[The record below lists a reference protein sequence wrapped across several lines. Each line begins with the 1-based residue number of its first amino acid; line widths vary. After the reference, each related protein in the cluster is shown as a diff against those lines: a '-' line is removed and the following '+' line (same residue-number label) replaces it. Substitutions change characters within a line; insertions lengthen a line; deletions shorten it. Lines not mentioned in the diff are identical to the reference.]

1 MAGHSHWA
9 GIKHKKGR
17 ADKERSKI
25 FSKLSRE
32 ITVAAKLGDKD
43 PDMNPRLRTAIQAA
57 KQANMPKDN
66 IVRSISKSEMTGD
79 ENYEN
84 LRYEGFG
91 PFNVAIIIE
100 TLTDNKNRSASSIRT
115 VLQKNGG
122 RLGETGSTSHL
133 FYNCGVIHVDK
144 KKIEEEEIFE
154 LATNSG
160 AKDCFNLNNYHEVVC
175 KKEDFY
181 KVKSEFEK
189 KLNDFEYFGVE
200 WRPHNYIDLKRE
212 QAEKISD
219 LMNSLEELDDIQNV
233 YTNANLSNIKL

>member
-66 IVRSISKSEMTGD
+66 ISRAISKSEMSD
-79 ENYEN
+79 DKNYES

-91 PFNVAIIIE
+91 PSNVAFIIE

-122 RLGETGSTSHL
+122 RLGETGSTTHMFS
-133 FYNCGVIHVDK
+133 NCGIIHFDK
-144 KKIEEEEIFE
+144 TEVKEEELFDIAINAGALDCIELDDIFE
-154 LATNSG
+154 VIT
-160 AKDCFNLNNYHEVVC
+160 

-181 KVKSEFEK
+181 KIKTELEK
-189 KLNDFEYFGVE
+189 KIENLNYSSIE
-200 WRPHNYIDLKRE
+200 WRPLNYINLNKDQNGQILE
-212 QAEKISD
+212 VLTA
-219 LMNSLEELDDIQNV
+219 LEELDDVQNIF
-233 YTNANLSNIKL
+233 TNVNLKNL

>member
-57 KQANMPKDN
+57 KVANMPKDN
-66 IVRSISKSEMTGD
+66 ISRAINKSEGSS
-79 ENYEN
+79 EKNYEN

-91 PFNVAIIIE
+91 PFNTALIIE

-115 VLQKNGG
+115 ALQKNGG
-122 RLGETGSTSHL
+122 RLGESGSTKHM
-133 FYNCGVIHVDK
+133 FFNCGVIHIEKDK
-144 KKIEEEEIFE
+144 IKEEELFEI
-154 LATNSG
+154 ATNAG
-160 AKDCFNLNNYHEVVC
+160 AKDLKQVNNIHEIITE
-175 KKEDFY
+175 KEDFY
-181 KVKSEFEK
+181 KIKSKLEQKIEK
-189 KLNDFEYFGVE
+189 FLYSQIE
-200 WRPHNYIDLKRE
+200 WRALNYVKLDNE
-212 QAEKISD
+212 QSKKMIEIFSI
-219 LMNSLEELDDIQNV
+219 LEELDDVQNV
-233 YTNANLSNIKL
+233 YSNASIIN

>member
-43 PDMNPRLRTAIQAA
+43 PDINPRLRNAIQAA
-57 KQANMPKDN
+57 KQANMPKEN
-66 IVRSISKSEMTGD
+66 IFRAISKSEITND
-79 ENYEN
+79 KNYEN

-91 PFNVAIIIE
+91 PFSTALIIE

-115 VLQKNGG
+115 VLQKSGG
-122 RLGETGSTSHL
+122 RLGESGSTSHM
-133 FYNCGVIHVDK
+133 FSSCGIIQIEKDK
-144 KKIEEEEIFE
+144 INEEKIFE
-154 LATNSG
+154 IAINAG
-160 AKDCFNLNNYHEVVC
+160 AKDCSQIDDIYEIIT

-181 KVKSEFEK
+181 KIKTELEK
-189 KLNDFEYFGVE
+189 RIDNIFHSAIEWRAHNYMKLNE
-200 WRPHNYIDLKRE
+200 E
-212 QAEKISD
+212 QSRKMIEV
-219 LMNSLEELDDIQNV
+219 LNNLEELDDVQNIF
-233 YTNANLSNIKL
+233 TNANLEN

>member
-32 ITVAAKLGDKD
+32 ITVAAKLGDKN
-43 PDMNPRLRTAIQAA
+43 PEMNPRLRTAIQAA

-66 IVRSISKSEMTGD
+66 INRAISKSEVSGD
-79 ENYEN
+79 KNYES

-91 PFNVAIIIE
+91 PSNVAFIIE

-115 VLQKNGG
+115 VLQKKGG
-122 RLGETGSTSHL
+122 RLGETGSTTHMFS
-133 FYNCGVIHVDK
+133 NCGIIHIEK
-144 KKIEEEEIFE
+144 KKIKEEEIFDI
-154 LATNSG
+154 AINSG
-160 AKDCFNLNNYHEVVC
+160 AKDCVSFDKIFEIIT

-181 KVKSEFEK
+181 KIKTELEK
-189 KLNDFEYFGVE
+189 KADTLNYSSIE
-200 WRPHNYIDLKRE
+200 WRPLNYIDLNKDQSE
-212 QAEKISD
+212 QILEVLTA
-219 LMNSLEELDDIQNV
+219 LEELDDVQNIF
-233 YTNANLSNIKL
+233 TNANLKNLQL

>member
-43 PDMNPRLRTAIQAA
+43 PDMNPRLRTAIHAA
-57 KQANMPKDN
+57 KEANMPKDN
-66 IVRSISKSEMTGD
+66 ISRAISKSEMSGD
-79 ENYEN
+79 KNYES

-91 PFNVAIIIE
+91 PSNVALIIE

-122 RLGETGSTSHL
+122 RLGETGSTAHMFL
-133 FYNCGVIHVDK
+133 NCGIIHINK
-144 KKIEEEEIFE
+144 KKIKEDEIFE
-154 LATNSG
+154 IAINAG
-160 AKDCFNLNNYHEVVC
+160 AKDCISLNDIFEIITE
-175 KKEDFY
+175 KEDFY
-181 KVKSEFEK
+181 KIKTELEK
-189 KLNDFEYFGVE
+189 KIEIFDYSSIE
-200 WRPHNYIDLKRE
+200 WRPLNFIDLNKDQSTQIIE
-212 QAEKISD
+212 VLTA
-219 LMNSLEELDDIQNV
+219 LEELDDVQKIFTNV
-233 YTNANLSNIKL
+233 NLKNLQL

>member
-57 KQANMPKDN
+57 KNANMPKDN
-66 IVRSISKSEMTGD
+66 ISRAISRSEVSDDK
-79 ENYEN
+79 NYEN

-91 PFNVAIIIE
+91 PFNTALIIE

-122 RLGETGSTSHL
+122 RLGESGSTSHM
-133 FYNCGVIHVDK
+133 FNNCGIIHIDK
-144 KKIEEEEIFE
+144 NKINEEDIFE
-154 LATNSG
+154 LSINEG
-160 AKDCFNLNNYHEVVC
+160 AKDCHVSENIFEIIT

-181 KVKSEFEK
+181 RIKTVLEK
-189 KLNDFEYFGVE
+189 KINSFSYSAIE
-200 WRPHNYIDLKRE
+200 WRALNYLDLNNE
-212 QAEKISD
+212 QSKKLIEVLDA
-219 LMNSLEELDDIQNV
+219 LESLDDVQNIF
-233 YTNANLSNIKL
+233 TNANL

>member
-43 PDMNPRLRTAIQAA
+43 PNMNPRLRTAIQAA

-66 IVRSISKSEMTGD
+66 ISRAINKSEMSGD
-79 ENYEN
+79 KNYEN

-91 PFNVAIIIE
+91 PSNVALIIE

-115 VLQKNGG
+115 ILQKNGG
-122 RLGETGSTSHL
+122 RLGETGSTAHMFL
-133 FYNCGVIHVDK
+133 NCGIIHVEK
-144 KKIEEEEIFE
+144 GSMKEEEIFE
-154 LATNSG
+154 IAINAG
-160 AKDCFNLNNYHEVVC
+160 AKDCINLDYIFEIITE
-175 KKEDFY
+175 KEDYY
-181 KVKSEFEK
+181 KIKIELEK
-189 KLNDFEYFGVE
+189 KIDKFNYSSIE
-200 WRPHNYIDLKRE
+200 WRPYNYIDL
-212 QAEKISD
+212 
-219 LMNSLEELDDIQNV
+219 
-233 YTNANLSNIKL
+233 NIVI

>member
-57 KQANMPKDN
+57 KQSNMPKDN
-66 IVRSISKSEMTGD
+66 IARAISKSEISGD
-79 ENYEN
+79 KNYEN

-91 PFNVAIIIE
+91 SSNVAFIIE

-122 RLGETGSTSHL
+122 RLGESGSTTHM
-133 FYNCGVIHVDK
+133 FNNCGIIQFEKDK
-144 KKIEEEEIFE
+144 ISEEEAFEI
-154 LATNSG
+154 AINAG
-160 AKDCFNLNNYHEVVC
+160 AKDCINQKDNFEIITE
-175 KKEDFY
+175 KEDFY
-181 KVKSEFEK
+181 KIKTELEK
-189 KLNDFEYFGVE
+189 KINIFSYSAIE
-200 WRPHNYIDLKRE
+200 WRPINYIDLNKE
-212 QAEKISD
+212 QGDKILETLSA
-219 LMNSLEELDDIQNV
+219 LEELDDVQNIFS
-233 YTNANLSNIKL
+233 NANLKKIEI

>member
-17 ADKERSKI
+17 ADKERAKI

-43 PDMNPRLRTAIQAA
+43 PNMNPRLRTAIQAA

-66 IVRSISKSEMTGD
+66 ISRAISKSEMSGD
-79 ENYEN
+79 KNYES

-91 PFNVAIIIE
+91 PSNVALIIE

-122 RLGETGSTSHL
+122 RLGESGSTTHMFS
-133 FYNCGVIHVDK
+133 NCGVIHVDK
-144 KKIEEEEIFE
+144 KKIKEEEIFE
-154 LATNSG
+154 IAINAG
-160 AKDCFNLNNYHEVVC
+160 AKDCLSLDEIFEIITE
-175 KKEDFY
+175 KEDFY
-181 KVKSEFEK
+181 KVKTELENKIEF
-189 KLNDFEYFGVE
+189 LNYSSIE
-200 WRPHNYIDLKRE
+200 WRPSNYINLGKE
-212 QAEKISD
+212 QIEQIAVV
-219 LMNSLEELDDIQNV
+219 LNALEELDDVQNIF
-233 YTNANLSNIKL
+233 TNANMKIMQ

>member
-66 IVRSISKSEMTGD
+66 ISRAISKSEMSGD
-79 ENYEN
+79 KNYES

-91 PFNVAIIIE
+91 PSNVALIIE

-122 RLGETGSTSHL
+122 RLGESGSSTHMFS
-133 FYNCGVIHVDK
+133 NCGIIHIDK
-144 KKIEEEEIFE
+144 KKIKEEEIFE
-154 LATNSG
+154 IAINAG
-160 AKDCFNLNNYHEVVC
+160 AKDCVSLDKIFEIITE
-175 KKEDFY
+175 KEDFY
-181 KVKSEFEK
+181 KIKTELEK
-189 KLNDFEYFGVE
+189 KIETFNYSSIE
-200 WRPHNYIDLKRE
+200 WRPLNFIDLNKDQSQQIIE
-212 QAEKISD
+212 V
-219 LMNSLEELDDIQNV
+219 LTSLEELDDVQNIF
-233 YTNANLSNIKL
+233 TNVNLYNI

>member
-57 KQANMPKDN
+57 KQSNMPKEN
-66 IVRSISKSEMTGD
+66 ISRAISKSEITGD
-79 ENYEN
+79 KNYEN

-91 PFNVAIIIE
+91 PYNTALIIE

-122 RLGETGSTSHL
+122 RLGETGSTKHL
-133 FYNCGVIHVDK
+133 FNNYGIIHIEK
-144 KKIEEEEIFE
+144 NKISEEEAFE
-154 LATNSG
+154 MTIRSG
-160 AKDCFNLNNYHEVVC
+160 AKDCYQIDNFHEIVTI
-175 KKEDFY
+175 KEDFY
-181 KVKSEFEK
+181 KVKTVLEK
-189 KLNDFEYFGVE
+189 KIDNFAYSAVE
-200 WRPHNYIDLKRE
+200 WRALNTINLDKE
-212 QAEKISD
+212 QNKKMIEVLNA
-219 LMNSLEELDDIQNV
+219 LEELDDVQSV
-233 YTNANLSNIKL
+233 FTNAKLDN

>member
-43 PDMNPRLRTAIQAA
+43 PNMNPRLRTAIQAA

-66 IVRSISKSEMTGD
+66 ITRAISKSEISGNK
-79 ENYEN
+79 NYES

-91 PFNVAIIIE
+91 PSNVAFIIE

-115 VLQKNGG
+115 ILQKNGG
-122 RLGETGSTSHL
+122 RLGETGSTAHL
-133 FYNCGVIHVDK
+133 FSNVGIIHVDK
-144 KKIEEEEIFE
+144 KKTKEEEIFE
-154 LATNSG
+154 IAINAG
-160 AKDCFNLNNYHEVVC
+160 AKDCLNLGENFEIITE
-175 KKEDFY
+175 KEDFY
-181 KVKSEFEK
+181 KIKTEIEK
-189 KLNDFEYFGVE
+189 KIDNLNHSSVE
-200 WRPHNYIDLKRE
+200 WRPLNYIDLSKEKSE
-212 QAEKISD
+212 QILAVLNTLD
-219 LMNSLEELDDIQNV
+219 ELDDVQNIF
-233 YTNANLSNIKL
+233 TNANLKNLQ